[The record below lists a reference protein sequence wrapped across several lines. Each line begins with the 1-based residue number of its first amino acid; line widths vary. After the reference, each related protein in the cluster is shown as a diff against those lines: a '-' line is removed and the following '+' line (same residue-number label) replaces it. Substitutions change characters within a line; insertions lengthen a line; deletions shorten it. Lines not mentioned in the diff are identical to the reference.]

1 MKNLVSAAAAAL
13 VLAGAAQAAPH
24 ACAAD
29 ALARAP
35 KVLKTFWEAEDMKLA
50 EKPGAP
56 SDDGSLM
63 AWDLSPDVV
72 TQPAVKAP
80 DGSGKYDVLEVTAYV
95 YKATY
100 RLRFL
105 YAQMEGCVLMGE
117 EILGMDSPY

>member
-1 MKNLVSAAAAAL
+1 MKIVLTAATAAL
-13 VLAGAAQAAPH
+13 ILAGTAQAAPH

-29 ALARAP
+29 ALDRAP
-35 KVLKTFWEAEDMKLA
+35 KVLKTFWEADDMKLA
-50 EKPGAP
+50 DKPGAP

-72 TQPAVKAP
+72 SQPAVKNP
-80 DGSGKYDVLEVTAYV
+80 SGTGKYDVLEVTAFV

-117 EILGMDSPY
+117 EILGMDDPY